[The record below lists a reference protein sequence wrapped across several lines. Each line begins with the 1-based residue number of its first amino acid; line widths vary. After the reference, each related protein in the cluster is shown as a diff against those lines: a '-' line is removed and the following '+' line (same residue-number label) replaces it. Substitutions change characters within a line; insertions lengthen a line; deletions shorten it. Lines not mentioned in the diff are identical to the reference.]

1 MKKKSTSK
9 SAYFNLRVLIA
20 SVLCLFGVFV
30 ALICFG
36 LYPGAPLLANPSQ
49 QQTQQWQPHWVVVHS
64 SHNDVSAPLR
74 EMATWPLPPAR
85 EHEAS
90 ENPKTGI
97 VRASGSRPDTVVQNR
112 LLNNLLG
119 SIIPGLN
126 FDGIPFPGVDC
137 NCAPPD
143 TDGYVG
149 QTQYVQ
155 IVNKGYQ
162 VFDKTTG
169 NSLLGPAE
177 IRTIWAGF
185 GGVCQTAGSGDPI
198 VLYDKMANRWVVS
211 QFAVVGAAPNH
222 ECVAVSTTN
231 DATGTYNR
239 YDFDLTPFGNN
250 FYDYPKLGSWPDA
263 YYMAMNVFN
272 SAGTVYLGTE
282 PFALDRTSMLN
293 NLPATIISPGLVG
306 SPANLED
313 PTMPSDLD
321 GSIMPP
327 AGAPNVFVEFPDTTG
342 NNAGHYRY
350 WQFSVGVPF
359 GTGSTFTQF
368 TGPTAA
374 AFTFLCPTTRACVP
388 QLAPQ
393 TNLDGIGDRLM
404 FRLAYRNFGSPSEPN
419 ESWVGNF
426 SVSSGGVAAPRWFE
440 LKNLGGASGTINQ
453 EATYQPDSTWR
464 WMGSAA
470 MDQAGNLALGFSASS
485 AAIHPQIHYAFR
497 LATDPPGTL
506 TGEID
511 AFDGTGSQSD
521 TVNRWGDYSAMT
533 VDPVDDCTFWYT
545 QEYYSTNS
553 QFNWRTRILNFKFD
567 TCGGGATPTPTPT
580 ATATATPTAT
590 ATATPTPTSTPRPTP
605 TPRPVPTPRPRP
617 TPPPRP

>member
-1 MKKKSTSK
+1 
-9 SAYFNLRVLIA
+9 
-20 SVLCLFGVFV
+20 
-30 ALICFG
+30 
-36 LYPGAPLLANPSQ
+36 
-49 QQTQQWQPHWVVVHS
+49 
-64 SHNDVSAPLR
+64 
-74 EMATWPLPPAR
+74 
-85 EHEAS
+85 
-90 ENPKTGI
+90 
-97 VRASGSRPDTVVQNR
+97 
-112 LLNNLLG
+112 
-119 SIIPGLN
+119 
-126 FDGIPFPGVDC
+126 
-137 NCAPPD
+137 
-143 TDGYVG
+143 
-149 QTQYVQ
+149 
-155 IVNKGYQ
+155 
-162 VFDKTTG
+162 
-169 NSLLGPAE
+169 
-177 IRTIWAGF
+177 
-185 GGVCQTAGSGDPI
+185 
-198 VLYDKMANRWVVS
+198 
-211 QFAVVGAAPNH
+211 
-222 ECVAVSTTN
+222 
-231 DATGTYNR
+231 
-239 YDFDLTPFGNN
+239 
-250 FYDYPKLGSWPDA
+250 
-263 YYMAMNVFN
+263 
-272 SAGTVYLGTE
+272 
-282 PFALDRTSMLN
+282 
-293 NLPATIISPGLVG
+293 
-306 SPANLED
+306 
-313 PTMPSDLD
+313 MPSDLD